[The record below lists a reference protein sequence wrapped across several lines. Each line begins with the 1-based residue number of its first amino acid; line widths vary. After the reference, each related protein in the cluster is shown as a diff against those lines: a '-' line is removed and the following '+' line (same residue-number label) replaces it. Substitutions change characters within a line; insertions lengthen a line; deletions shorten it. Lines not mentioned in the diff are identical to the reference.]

1 MELEDLKSIWKS
13 NAPQFEPKRVDEI
26 ALMLKGRS
34 MSIIE
39 KLKRNVWLELIFT
52 MVVTVGL
59 LPYAISLEQGAVKW
73 TSISLL
79 LMCLGY
85 TFYYVKKLIL
95 LTRFEGMNENLR
107 DNIST
112 LIKSLTGYLRFYKS
126 SYAVLY
132 PVFFALGLLFG
143 ALERGTEKYLEF
155 IAKPTMILF
164 LLLMA
169 GLFFFI
175 STWFA
180 SWYLKK
186 LYGRHLEKLKKLLEE
201 IQDTSQPV

>member
-13 NAPQFEPKRVDEI
+13 NVPQFEPKREDEI

-39 KLKRNVWLELIFT
+39 KLKRNVWFELIFT
-52 MVVTVGL
+52 IVVIVGL
-59 LPYAISLEQGAVKW
+59 LLYAISLETGAAKW

-79 LMCLGY
+79 LMCIGY

-95 LTRFEGMNENLR
+95 LNRFSGMNENLR
-107 DNIST
+107 DNISI
-112 LIKSLTGYLRFYKS
+112 LIKNLTSYLKFYKS

-132 PVFFALGLLFG
+132 PIFFALGLLFG
-143 ALERGTEKYLEF
+143 ALERGTAKYLEF
-155 IAKPTMILF
+155 ISKPNTILY

-175 STWFA
+175 STRFA

-186 LYGRHLEKLKKLLEE
+186 LYGMHLEKLKKLLEE
-201 IQDTSQPV
+201 IHGSSQPV

>member
-13 NAPQFEPKRVDEI
+13 NAAQFEPKREDEI

-39 KLKRNVWLELIFT
+39 KLKRNVWFELIFT
-52 MVVTVGL
+52 IVVTVGL
-59 LPYAISLEQGAVKW
+59 LLYAISLESGALKW

-79 LMCLGY
+79 IMCVTY
-85 TFYYVKKLIL
+85 SFYYVKKLIL
-95 LTRFEGMNENLR
+95 LNRFAGMNENMR
-107 DNIST
+107 DNISI
-112 LIKSLTGYLRFYKS
+112 LIKNLSSYLKFYKS

-132 PVFFALGLLFG
+132 PVYFALGLLFG

-155 IAKPTMILF
+155 ISQPRTILY

-186 LYGRHLEKLKKLLEE
+186 LYGTHLEKLKKLLDE
-201 IQDTSQPV
+201 IQGSSNPI